1 MDYCNFDDVKLRLNI
16 TGDDYNYQIADFVT
30 TCSRWVDEYCR
41 LPVDGFEFD
50 ETLESCGERELKEET
65 SLQSKSLT
73 YLGTIRELQEDH
85 NFIHF
90 AYLCN
95 QYEGVPVTAE
105 PDKCAGWE
113 WYSLDSLPENIL
125 PGHKTA
131 IEMYIKKETLI
142 ELLEKE

>member
-1 MDYCNFDDVKLRLNI
+1 MEPERIGVCIIVVDKENRVLLGKRINSYKAGMLGMPGGRL
-16 TGDDYNYQIADFVT
+16 
-30 TCSRWVDEYCR
+30 
-41 LPVDGFEFD
+41 EFD

-113 WYSLDSLPENIL
+113 WYPLDILPENIL
-125 PGHKTA
+125 PGHKAA

>member
-1 MDYCNFDDVKLRLNI
+1 MEPERIGVCIIVVDKENRVLLGKRINSYKAGMLGMPGGRL
-16 TGDDYNYQIADFVT
+16 
-30 TCSRWVDEYCR
+30 
-41 LPVDGFEFD
+41 EFD

-125 PGHKTA
+125 PGHKAA